1 MISYN
6 PLKIT
11 LVHKNLKIS
20 DLETVKGGPLNSRT
34 VSKLRHNQTVNIET
48 IAKICVFLD
57 VPVEEVVEVMR
68 DAKGS

>member
-34 VSKLRHNQTVNIET
+34 VSKLRHDQTVNIDT
-48 IAKICVFLD
+48 IAKICMFLD
-57 VPVEEVVEVMR
+57 VPIEEVVEVIR